1 VHFDKRVFVVHYAH
15 NPKNGGVGGRSKNEC
30 LMSGLEKLANPR
42 YSLHRWRYAT
52 RKQAVMYSFVSF
64 GKKAGKTHPTP

>member
-1 VHFDKRVFVVHYAH
+1 
-15 NPKNGGVGGRSKNEC
+15 
-30 LMSGLEKLANPR
+30 MSGLEKLANPR

-52 RKQAVMYSFVSF
+52 RKQAVMYLFISF